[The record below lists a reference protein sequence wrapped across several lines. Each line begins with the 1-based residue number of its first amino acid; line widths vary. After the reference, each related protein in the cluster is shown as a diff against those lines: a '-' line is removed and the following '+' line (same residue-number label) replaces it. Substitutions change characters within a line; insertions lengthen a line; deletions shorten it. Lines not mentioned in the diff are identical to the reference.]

1 MGYISL
7 INGVIKRRFSLSV
20 IKSEMVRIIN
30 VAEKNDA
37 AKSIAEIMSGGRYR
51 KREGFSRFNKIY
63 EFEYNILN
71 NNCTMTMTSVSG
83 HLLNLEFIGQY
94 KKWYS
99 CNPVALFDAQVQKY
113 CPENY
118 VDIKRTL
125 EREVRGCSYLIIW
138 TDCDREGE
146 NIGFEVIE
154 VCKAVKHNIPVYR
167 AKFSEITPEAIAR
180 ACRNLSQADKNTSD
194 AVDVRMELDLRI
206 GAAFTRFQTLRLQKL
221 FPSVL
226 GEQLISY
233 GSCQFPTLGFVVER
247 YKQVQAFIPEPF
259 WKLKVQH
266 KVEDKAVEFMWK
278 RNRLF
283 DYLSALAL
291 YENCIENPSA
301 SVIDV
306 QSKTKS
312 KWRPQAL
319 DTVEME
325 KLASRKLHISAK
337 ETMQIAEKLYTKG
350 FISYPRTETNIFPS
364 EMNLVGLVQQ
374 QTQSPVWGDFANRVL
389 EHGPQPRNGK
399 KTDKAHPP
407 IHPTKYTGNLT
418 GNEEKLYEFIVRHFL
433 ACVSQDAQG
442 FETTVHIDV
451 AEEKFHVS
459 GLMII
464 ARNYLDVYPY
474 EKWNAKE
481 IPVYQQGDT
490 FTPCLIELDGGE
502 TSAPPLLSEADLIAL
517 MDKHGIGTDATHAE
531 HIETIKSRMYVGL
544 RPDGRFVPGQLGMGL
559 VEGYDN
565 MGYEMSKPNL
575 RAELE
580 ADLKLICEGKKN
592 KDAVLTA
599 HVQKYKEVFIEAC
612 KQALKIDQAV
622 AQYIGE
628 DPVSLSENTDAAA
641 GFGGL
646 ESMPMTV
653 MKCPQCGSDMQ
664 LKSKKNNKGY
674 YIGCIGYPTCRKAV
688 WFPDSVVEARVSD
701 NTCPQC
707 GPDVH
712 RIEFKFKRGSVPP
725 TIPLEY
731 IGCVGGCDKDLEE
744 ALGIDNLARRPSLNG
759 SSEHDSG
766 FVSGGNR
773 MSQIGG
779 STRSYSTNVAP
790 IFSESQMRG
799 YSSQSLARGNN
810 SQNLLRGNNS
820 QNISRGKSHE
830 NRKVVS
836 NFQGNINRT
845 PQSSVLGTSLSP
857 SQSSYNTN
865 MHGSPSVRPGIS
877 RTPLS
882 SVGNTRNNLPVS
894 GNNGSNETVCNCGNA
909 AVLLTVKKE
918 GPNKGRQ
925 FYKCSNS
932 GCNFFLWADEA
943 PAGSGGSG
951 SQSQTYSSNP
961 RGFQSKQ
968 NQGSAEGIPNC
979 NCKQEARRKKGQT
992 RVDNSMGVLNQEIRV
1007 VVSSSGQMKK
1017 VAEEITTKEVE
1028 VVIEK
1033 EVLKRVA
1040 LNEGLQETEESLK
1053 QRKEESAVCVER
1065 KRFIWTIDF
1074 SIFIWTIDFTERF
1087 IWTRDFTGKIHLDNR
1102 FYYKDSSGQ
1111 EILLERFIWTIDF
1124 SVKIHLDNRFYWKDS
1139 SGQ

>member
-7 INGVIKRRFSLSV
+7 INGIIKRRFSLSV
-20 IKSEMVRIIN
+20 IKFEMVRILN

-63 EFEYNILN
+63 EFEYNILS

-83 HLLNLEFIGQY
+83 HLLNLEFVGQY

-125 EREVRGCSYLIIW
+125 EREIRGCSYLIIW

-146 NIGFEVIE
+146 NIGFEVID
-154 VCKAVKHNIPVYR
+154 VCKAVKPNIPVYR

-180 ACRNLSQADKNTSD
+180 ACRNLGQADKNTSN
-194 AVDVRMELDLRI
+194 AVDVRQELDLRI

-221 FPSVL
+221 FPAVL

-266 KVEDKAVEFMWK
+266 KVEDKAVEFIWK

-283 DYLSALAL
+283 DYHFALAL

-306 QSKTKS
+306 QSKNKS
-312 KWRPQAL
+312 KWRPLAL

-350 FISYPRTETNIFPS
+350 FISYPRTETNIFPN
-364 EMNLVGLVQQ
+364 EMNLVGLVQEQ
-374 QTQSPVWGDFANRVL
+374 AQSPIWGDFANRVL
-389 EHGPQPRNGK
+389 QHGPQPRNGK

-407 IHPTKYTGNLT
+407 IHPTKYTNSLT
-418 GNEEKLYEFIVRHFL
+418 GNEAKLYEFIVRHFL

-442 FETTVHIDV
+442 FETTVNIDV

-490 FTPCLIELDGGE
+490 FIPNLIELDGGE

-592 KDAVLTA
+592 KDVVLTA
-599 HVQKYKEVFIEAC
+599 HVQKYKAVFIEAC

-628 DPVSLSENTDAAA
+628 DPVTPSENTDATAA

-646 ESMPMTV
+646 DSMPMTV
-653 MKCPQCGSDMQ
+653 MKCPQCGQEMQ

-688 WFPDSVVEARVSD
+688 WLPDSVVEAKVSD
-701 NTCPQC
+701 DTCPQC

-712 RIEFKFKRGSVPP
+712 RIEFKFKKGSVPP
-725 TIPLEY
+725 TISLEY
-731 IGCVGGCDKDLEE
+731 IGCVGGCDKELEE
-744 ALGIDNLARRPSLNG
+744 ALGIGNLARRPSLNG
-759 SSEHDSG
+759 SSEQDSG
-766 FVSGGNR
+766 FVSGGNTSR

-779 STRSYSTNVAP
+779 STRSYSTNVANVAP
-790 IFSESQMRG
+790 IFSESQFRG
-799 YSSQSLARGNN
+799 CSSQNLTRGNYSQNVPRGNN
-810 SQNLLRGNNS
+810 SQNFSRGND
-820 QNISRGKSHE
+820 HE

-836 NFQGNINRT
+836 NFQGNNNRTQQSNTLGASLPHTHNRT
-845 PQSSVLGTSLSP
+845 PQSSALGTSLSL
-857 SQSSYNTN
+857 SQSSYNSN
-865 MHGSPSVRPGIS
+865 MHGSPSVRPDNS
-877 RTPLS
+877 RIPLS
-882 SVGNTRNNLPVS
+882 SVGNTRNNLPMS
-894 GNNGSNETVCNCGNA
+894 GKDNGNNETVCNCGNA

-932 GCNFFLWADEA
+932 TCHFFLWADEA
-943 PAGSGGSG
+943 PSGDGGSKG
-951 SQSQTYSSNP
+951 QIYSSNP
-961 RGFQSKQ
+961 GGLSRNSGFQSSSNQ
-968 NQGSAEGIPNC
+968 NQGSATGIPNC
-979 NCKQEARRKKGQT
+979 NCEQEARCLTVQKEGPNKGRQFYGCSKPRDQSCGFFQWADEEGRGGSYNKGGGYGGRDSTGFKKVGTKRGATGERGEPKAKKG
-992 RVDNSMGVLNQEIRV
+992 RKCGLC
-1007 VVSSSGQMKK
+1007 G
-1017 VAEEITTKEVE
+1017 EEGHTKP
-1028 VVIEK
+1028 K
-1033 EVLKRVA
+1033 CPHK
-1040 LNEGLQETEESLK
+1040 G
-1053 QRKEESAVCVER
+1053 
-1065 KRFIWTIDF
+1065 D
-1074 SIFIWTIDFTERF
+1074 
-1087 IWTRDFTGKIHLDNR
+1087 
-1102 FYYKDSSGQ
+1102 
-1111 EILLERFIWTIDF
+1111 
-1124 SVKIHLDNRFYWKDS
+1124 
-1139 SGQ
+1139 